1 MAHSTMTVRRGM
13 AAALAGAGIGAL
25 ALGGTA
31 AAAPVGGR
39 PWVETPTGQV
49 SMMSVAQ
56 QGPSVTWAGGAAVVS
71 DADGGIS
78 FTPTLYKRDLA
89 TDGAWRQLPLQG
101 AGAWNSRIN
110 DIATAPDGSAF
121 FVGDQG
127 VDGQGVL
134 VGRYTAGHWH
144 LTSDKGLPAGT
155 VEASLLSVSAASGQ
169 DAWAVGQGYVEDPF
183 TAVPVVQHWNGKQWR
198 SVHIPGSKNWS
209 LNQVDE
215 VAPDDVW
222 VVGVDEATG
231 QSVATHWDGQRW
243 KRTPTPAFGDSAILF
258 DVAARTPDDVWAVG
272 WSRDTDKQTPAGLA
286 LHWDGTS
293 WTEVPLPRGTFALQS
308 VALRGRSGVIVVG
321 GIDDGAVGL
330 SLNSA
335 GGWGSL
341 GLPQNDPELPLGV
354 TAVAASGK
362 GLTIV
367 GWHYVS
373 SPEGDS
379 FSSGTIL
386 TR

>member
-1 MAHSTMTVRRGM
+1 MAASTVTVRRGI
-13 AAALAGAGIGAL
+13 AVALAGAAVGAL
-25 ALGGTA
+25 ALSGSA
-31 AAAPVGGR
+31 AAEPVGGR
-39 PWVETPTGQV
+39 PWVETPTGPV

-56 QGPSVTWAGGAAVVS
+56 QSPSVTWAGGATVVT
-71 DADGGIS
+71 DPDGGVS
-78 FTPTLYKRDLA
+78 FTPTLYKRDLDA
-89 TDGAWRQLPLQG
+89 GGTWRQLPLEG
-101 AGAWNSRIN
+101 ASAWNSRVN
-110 DIATAPDGSAF
+110 DIATAADGSAF

-127 VDGQGVL
+127 GDGQGVL

-144 LTSDKGLPAGT
+144 LTADKGLPAGT
-155 VEASLLSVSAASGQ
+155 IEASLLSVSAVSAK
-169 DAWAVGQGYVEDPF
+169 DAWAVGQGYIEDPF
-183 TAVPVVQHWNGKQWR
+183 APVPVVQHWDGKRWR
-198 SVHIPGSKNWS
+198 SVQIPGSQDWS

-231 QSVATHWDGQRW
+231 QSVAVHWNGHRW
-243 KRTPTPAFGDSAILF
+243 KRTPTPAFADSAILF
-258 DVAARTPDDVWAVG
+258 DVAARTPNDVWAVG

-293 WTEVPLPRGTFALQS
+293 WTEVQLPRGTFALQS
-308 VALRGRSGVIVVG
+308 VALRGKSGVVVVG

-330 SLNSA
+330 SLTST
-335 GGWGSL
+335 GSWGSL
-341 GLPQNDPELPLGV
+341 GLPQNDPQLPLGV
-354 TAVAASGK
+354 TAVAASGNR
-362 GLTIV
+362 LTIV

-373 SPEGDS
+373 SEGGDS